1 MNFETRNPL
10 TGELLET
17 FDLLTNDQLEQRLSI
32 AEQAADAWSCTRY
45 SERSQLLH
53 AVAAQLT
60 ENRQML
66 AETISLEM
74 GKLLTEAL
82 GEVDKCAGACSYYAD
97 HAEQMLQDDL
107 VETPARRSLVT
118 YQPLG
123 IVFAIMPWNFPLWQ
137 VFRCLAPT
145 LMAGN
150 GLLLKHAPNVPRC
163 AKVIEKIIRDAG
175 APQGLVT
182 DLTISVEQAALV
194 IADHR
199 VQGVAFTGSEMAGR
213 QIAALAGQS
222 LKKVVL
228 ELGGSDSLIVLD
240 DADINK
246 AMDVAMRARFSN
258 AGQICIASKRF
269 LIVPSRIQ
277 EFTELMLARVKALKH
292 GDPLSSDTTLAPM
305 SRLDIRDKVHQQV
318 LASISEG
325 ARALAGCKPIEGAGY
340 FYAPSV
346 LDNVQLGMTAFNE
359 EIFGPVAA
367 IVAVR
372 DEADAIAQANATRF
386 GLGASIWTEDL
397 EKGEAILRQL
407 DVGCGFVNA
416 QVASDVRMPFG
427 GTKASGL
434 GRELGISGI
443 REFCNAKSIWI
454 Q

>member
-1 MNFETRNPL
+1 MNFETRNPAN
-10 TGELLET
+10 GELLEA
-17 FDLLTNDQLEQRLSI
+17 FDMLTNEQLEQKLGF
-32 AEQAADAWSCTRY
+32 AEQAADAWSCSAY
-45 SERSQLLH
+45 AERSALLH
-53 AVAAQLT
+53 AIAQQLT
-60 ENRQML
+60 DNRQML

-74 GKLLTEAL
+74 GKLLPEAL
-82 GEVDKCAGACSYYAD
+82 GEVDKCAGACSFYAD
-97 HAEQMLQDDL
+97 NAEQMLQDDL
-107 VETPARRSLVT
+107 IETPARRSLVT

-123 IVFAIMPWNFPLWQ
+123 IIFAIMPWNFPLWQ
-137 VFRCLAPT
+137 VFRCLVPA

-163 AKVIEKIIRDAG
+163 AKAIEKLIRDAG
-175 APQGLVT
+175 APEGLVT
-182 DLTISVEQAALV
+182 DLTISVEQAGLV

-199 VQGVAFTGSEMAGR
+199 VHGVAFTGSEMAGR
-213 QIAALAGQS
+213 QIAALAGQN

-228 ELGGSDSLIVLD
+228 ELGGSDSFIVLD
-240 DADINK
+240 DADLNK
-246 AMDVAMRARFSN
+246 AMDVAIRARFGN

-269 LIVPSRIQ
+269 LVVPSRIQ
-277 EFTELMLARVKALKH
+277 EFTELMVSRVNDLKH
-292 GDPLSSDTTLAPM
+292 GDPFSADTTLAPM

-318 LASISEG
+318 MASISEG
-325 ARALAGCKPIEGAGY
+325 ARALTGCKPIEGAGY
-340 FYAPSV
+340 FYEPSV
-346 LDNVQLGMTAFNE
+346 LDNVKLGMTAFNE

-397 EKGEAILRQL
+397 EKGEAILRQI

-427 GTKASGL
+427 GVKASGI

-443 REFCNAKSIWI
+443 REFCNAKSLWVA
-454 Q
+454 